1 MLILSFGERC
11 SSPSGIFSTMEQ
23 IAAPPRTYQSRGE
36 MPERFRETLEQ
47 MMKSQAYRELA
58 AARMFGHGLQYVEDG
73 KWLKFMVWHIGEE
86 TEHYLAVARMY
97 EKFTGESVEGWVHQR
112 LQAKPVHFAGSWIEL
127 AMAQFL
133 YDRGGFW
140 QLQEY
145 EDCAF
150 PPYREVIGKI
160 IAEERGHQ
168 GLGERIVVE
177 LCEGGHHE
185 DVKQSLFER
194 WLRLGLLSFGR
205 PSTEGNQYAI
215 SVGLKKRDS
224 GAVMQD
230 FLNDIKPAMRSGG
243 LKFPEAE
250 RLQMELPESLD
261 WKL

>member
-1 MLILSFGERC
+1 MSQTAKVYDSREE
-11 SSPSGIFSTMEQ
+11 M
-23 IAAPPRTYQSRGE
+23 PPRY
-36 MPERFRETLEQ
+36 RETLEQ

-58 AARMFGHGLQYVEDG
+58 AARMFGHGLQFVDSS
-73 KWLKFMVWHIGEE
+73 KWLKFIVWHIGEE

-97 EKFTGESVEGWVHQR
+97 EKFTGESVDTWVQER
-112 LQAKPVHFAGSWIEL
+112 LAQKPIPFAQSWFEL

-145 EDCAF
+145 ENCSF

-177 LCEGGHHE
+177 LCQTGEYDE
-185 DVKQSLFER
+185 VKQPLFEQ

-205 PSTEGNQYAI
+205 PDNAGNRYAI
-215 SVGLKKRDS
+215 DVGLKKRDS
-224 GAVMQD
+224 GEVMQD
-230 FLNDIKPAMRSGG
+230 FVNDIKPAVRSSG
-243 LKFPEAE
+243 LRFPPGETLGLE
-250 RLQMELPESLD
+250 MPPSLD